1 MREHGS
7 FPFYASWS
15 TGLTEGAAMSVE
27 PQYDGIYTIDQHAAR
42 ILQLKY
48 ASGVREVMAF
58 TGFASNA
65 SEKSY
70 VLAGSFTRFL
80 LAKYGPQRFDRVYKS
95 LEFKEVYHKSLDSL
109 EAEWKTWLIPLM
121 TPLSTDDTA
130 HFRYYY
136 DRVAIIFNPCLRRIG
151 KLERKAIAAY
161 RDKRFQDAVEYYR
174 SAVTEGAG
182 ISALLGESDAIM
194 QRNDISGALA
204 ILDTT
209 ITPIVT
215 RQIAALDIQKGDLRT
230 LMDSLRASD
239 NNYRDAMSI
248 KLSSGTFLS
257 AYLHRVMAESD
268 VNKWWRGYLYESYVA
283 SPHAAELSARYLN
296 AMLSTHSAT
305 PGFDRVQF
313 ALSYI
318 QSLNQERKGRIA
330 AAMAFDPF
338 ASGLPNLT
346 DLNSDDSLAISI
358 VALHFAAIRPGPPGE
373 SFCPLPYHEA
383 AMEYANELRAEW
395 QWVQLALPQPVHEK
409 SR

>member
-1 MREHGS
+1 
-7 FPFYASWS
+7 
-15 TGLTEGAAMSVE
+15 
-27 PQYDGIYTIDQHAAR
+27 
-42 ILQLKY
+42 
-48 ASGVREVMAF
+48 MAF

-80 LAKYGPQRFDRVYKS
+80 LAKYGPERFDRVYKS
-95 LEFKEVYHKSLDSL
+95 LEFKEVYRKPLDSL

-121 TPLSTDDTA
+121 TPLSMNDSA

-151 KLERKAIAAY
+151 KLEQKAIAAY
-161 RDKRFQDAVEYYR
+161 TNKQFEDATEYYHL
-174 SAVTEGAG
+174 AVMEGAG
-182 ISALLGESDAIM
+182 IGALIGESDAII
-194 QRNDISGALA
+194 QQNNISGALT

-209 ITPIVT
+209 NTPIVNK
-215 RQIAALDIQKGDLRT
+215 QAAALDIQKGDLRI
-230 LMDSLRASD
+230 LEDSLTDAD

-257 AYLHRVMAESD
+257 TYLHRVMAESD

-296 AMLSTHSAT
+296 AMLFEHIAT

-318 QSLNQERKGRIA
+318 QSLSQEHKGRIT
-330 AAMAFDPF
+330 AAMTFDPF
-338 ASGLPNLT
+338 ASGLPNPT
-346 DLNSDDSLAISI
+346 GLNSDDSLAISI
-358 VALHFAAIRPGPPGE
+358 AALHFAAIRPGPTGD
-373 SFCPLPYHEA
+373 SFCPAPYRKTA
-383 AMEYANELRAEW
+383 TEYANEIRGEW
-395 QWVQLALPQPVHEK
+395 QWVQQASRQPVHEK